1 MRTPISQFASGN
13 PLVPSKRIEQ
23 SILLIR
29 DVKVILDAD
38 LAQLYGVSTKAFNQ
52 AVKRNR
58 DRFPDDFTFRL
69 TKEEKGEVV
78 TNCDHLQRLRFSPVL
93 PVAFT
98 EHGAIMAATVLNSDR
113 AIKLSVFV
121 VRAFLKLREML
132 GTQKEFAHK
141 LGELETKFAEH
152 DKKFTVVFQAIRELM
167 QPTAVPPKRRIGF
180 AAPKEDKA

>member
-1 MRTPISQFASGN
+1 MRTPSSRVASE
-13 PLVPSKRIEQ
+13 SSFIAMERIER

-29 DVKVILDAD
+29 GVKVILDAD

-78 TNCDHLQRLRFSPVL
+78 TNCDHLQRLRFSSVL

-121 VRAFLKLREML
+121 VRAFLK
-132 GTQKEFAHK
+132 T
-141 LGELETKFAEH
+141 
-152 DKKFTVVFQAIRELM
+152 
-167 QPTAVPPKRRIGF
+167 P
-180 AAPKEDKA
+180 

>member
-1 MRTPISQFASGN
+1 MKTTTPQLGSESPF
-13 PLVPSKRIEQ
+13 VPAARIDR

-29 DVKVILDAD
+29 GVKVILDAD

-52 AVKRNR
+52 AVKRNK

-69 TKEEKGEVV
+69 TKDEKREVV
-78 TNCDHLQRLRFSPVL
+78 TICDHLQRLRFSPVL

-132 GTQKEFAHK
+132 GTQKEFGHK
-141 LGELETKFAEH
+141 LGELEKKFAEH
-152 DKKFTVVFQAIRELM
+152 DKKFTVVFEAIRELM
-167 QPTAVPPKRRIGF
+167 QPTPVPPKRRIGF
-180 AAPKEDKA
+180 AASQEDKP

>member
-1 MRTPISQFASGN
+1 
-13 PLVPSKRIEQ
+13 
-23 SILLIR
+23 
-29 DVKVILDAD
+29 
-38 LAQLYGVSTKAFNQ
+38 
-52 AVKRNR
+52 
-58 DRFPDDFTFRL
+58 
-69 TKEEKGEVV
+69 
-78 TNCDHLQRLRFSPVL
+78 
-93 PVAFT
+93 
-98 EHGAIMAATVLNSDR
+98 MAATVLNSDR

-180 AAPKEDKA
+180 AASKEDKAMNVTDQNTAEERVHQAGGFRTSRRCQDCRPVSWCQSFAGVCLR